1 LGRRCGGHMPR
12 DDSKIV
18 KAAKAWALARAALH
32 EIADQGEAELAIH
45 GVAERA
51 QAFKEAEDALCQ
63 AIKRATLQRHTLD
76 ARDAL
81 AGMKRSS
88 PSTMLIVS
96 PSAESGRNSPS

>member
-1 LGRRCGGHMPR
+1 MPG

-51 QAFKEAEDALCQ
+51 QAFKDAEEALYQ
-63 AIKRATLQRHTLD
+63 AIKRATLQRRTLD

-81 AGMKRSS
+81 AAVKRNS
-88 PSTMLIVS
+88 PSTMLTVS
-96 PSAESGRNSPS
+96 PSAENGRNSPS